1 MEDDDDMSSEKY
13 REEELLE
20 ALVVDSEG
28 HIVGRIGS
36 FAVTPRT
43 IIVKVYG
50 LERRSRIE
58 LDKEE
63 LLKKLMGLLPKKRG
77 LLSKDPSLDDLNAE
91 IRKELGKETKEE
103 ITLEDLVRYAE
114 MKEVEVPERTVE
126 DEVKVDRVEFPWG
139 LVKKIGISP
148 IDKCLLL
155 REPIEPSGKVRTSR
169 KRPPFYGTESLKEK
183 IVVDS
188 EGRIIGRAE
197 RFLLGIPPG
206 LLIMKEVLQR
216 NEIPDLDELERQLVS
231 ERFKT
236 KKELYQTVA
245 SAYGLSGQFRAED
258 LKARYLLGWAYSQ
271 EIDVPMIFE
280 EQRAVEELAVDWT
293 DIDKISD
300 VILLKRSLEELESP
314 VESRE
319 TAPTDR

>member
-1 MEDDDDMSSEKY
+1 MEDDDDMSSKKY

-20 ALVVDSEG
+20 ALAVDSEG
-28 HIVGRIGS
+28 HIVGRVSS
-36 FAVTPRT
+36 FVVAPRT

-50 LERRSRIE
+50 LEKRSRTE
-58 LDKEE
+58 PDKEG

-77 LLSKDPSLDDLNAE
+77 FRSKDPSLDDLNAE
-91 IRKELGKETKEE
+91 IRRELGKETKEG

-126 DEVKVDRVEFPWG
+126 KEVKVEEVEFPWG
-139 LVKKIGISP
+139 LVKKIGVSP

-169 KRPPFYGTESLKEK
+169 KRPPFYGTDSLKEK
-183 IVVDS
+183 IVLDS

-206 LLIMKEVLQR
+206 LLIMKETLQR
-216 NEIPDLDELERQLVS
+216 NEIPDLDALEEQLVS
-231 ERFKT
+231 KMFKT

-245 SAYGLSGQFRAED
+245 TAYGLSGQFKAED
-258 LKARYLLGWAYSQ
+258 LKAGYLLGWAYSQ
-271 EIDVPMIFE
+271 KLDVPMIVE

-293 DIDKISD
+293 DLDKIND
-300 VILLKRSLEELESP
+300 VILLKRPLEELEGP

-319 TAPTDR
+319 AAPAN